1 MTKQGSYVQKE
12 HSPMSRAWRE
22 DIENA
27 VRVMRQGG
35 VIIYPT
41 DTIWGIGCDATSEDA
56 VRRIF
61 EIKSRADSKAILSLV
76 DSDGRLQRYV
86 RDVPDVAWQIVD
98 CSNTPV
104 TIIYDRVQGLAPSLL
119 SEDGSAGLRI
129 TKEPFSNELC
139 RRMQRAV
146 VSTSA
151 NISGEPAPSCF
162 DEISAEILKQVDYV
176 CTSRR
181 NEKNPQASSIIK
193 ISSDGQFKIIRK

>member
-1 MTKQGSYVQKE
+1 MTKQDRISQLQQDI
-12 HSPMSRAWRE
+12 PRAWRE

-27 VRVMRQGG
+27 VKVMRQGG

-41 DTIWGIGCDATSEDA
+41 DTIWGIGCDATSEEA

-61 EIKSRADSKAILSLV
+61 EIKRRTDAKAMLSLV

-86 RDVPDVAWQIVD
+86 RDVPEVAWQIVD
-98 CSNTPV
+98 CSESPV
-104 TIIYDRVQGLAPSLL
+104 TIIYDGVQGLAPSLL
-119 SEDGSAGLRI
+119 SDDGSAGLRI

-151 NISGEPAPSCF
+151 NVSGAKAPSCF
-162 DEISAEILKQVDYV
+162 DEINPEILMSVDYV

-181 NEKNPQASSIIK
+181 NEKNPHASSIIK
-193 ISSDGQFKIIRK
+193 IAADGQFKIIRK

>member
-1 MTKQGSYVQKE
+1 MQQDI
-12 HSPMSRAWRE
+12 PRAWRD

-27 VRVMRQGG
+27 VKVMRQGG

-41 DTIWGIGCDATSEDA
+41 DTIWGIGCDATSEEA

-61 EIKSRADSKAILSLV
+61 EIKRRTDAKAMLSLV

-86 RDVPDVAWQIVD
+86 RDVPEVAWQIVD
-98 CSNTPV
+98 CSESPV
-104 TIIYDRVQGLAPSLL
+104 TIIYDGVQGLAPSLL
-119 SEDGSAGLRI
+119 SDDGSAGLRI

-151 NISGEPAPSCF
+151 NVSGSQAPSCF
-162 DEISAEILKQVDYV
+162 DEINPEILMSVDYV

-181 NEKNPQASSIIK
+181 NEKNPHASSIIK
-193 ISSDGQFKIIRK
+193 IAADGQFKIIRK